1 MQNAAFLSCL
11 QRGAVPGARRAGRA
25 PCRYFSVGAARHGLS
40 AICVNEL
47 VTDPDLFG
55 DYLATKHVAIVTTG
69 CCAAN

>member
-1 MQNAAFLSCL
+1 MAPFRARCAGNSRLPVKAFKC
-11 QRGAVPGARRAGRA
+11 
-25 PCRYFSVGAARHGLS
+25 AARHGLS

-69 CCAAN
+69 CGAAN